1 MTKAVMGYEKEN
13 GLVVA
18 KFKKSFF
25 MKIEGVV
32 KESITVHDTKIEI
45 IDITEQKI
53 SDRRYEE
60 ALDDYGLYCCY
71 NDPKEVMETAIS
83 GEDSPED
90 SPYIWCSAL
99 IKRNDEY
106 SIVTFDF
113 FDGAGL
119 TVFTSQD

>member
-1 MTKAVMGYEKEN
+1 MTKAVMGYEREN
-13 GLVVA
+13 DLVVA
-18 KFKKSFF
+18 KFTKSFL

-32 KESITVHDTKIEI
+32 KESITIHDTKIEI

-53 SDRRYEE
+53 SDEKYEK

-71 NDPKEVMETAIS
+71 NDAKEVVETAIS
-83 GEDSPED
+83 GEDYPED
-90 SPYIWCSAL
+90 SPYIWSSAL

-113 FDGAGL
+113 FDGVGL
-119 TVFTSQD
+119 TYQKNY